1 MVARNCRLG
10 RHGEIDII
18 AATSDVI
25 AFVEVKTRRSDLY
38 GSPSAAVG
46 AEKRRRLRGLAA
58 MWLAEHRVGR
68 RTIRFDVVCVVG
80 DRVEVIEGA
89 F

>member
-1 MVARNCRLG
+1 MARNCRLG
-10 RHGEIDII
+10 RHGEIDVI

-25 AFVEVKTRRSDLY
+25 VFVEVKTRRSTLY
-38 GSPSAAVG
+38 GPPSAAVG
-46 AEKRRRLRGLAA
+46 PDKRRRLRGLAA

-68 RTIRFDVVCVVG
+68 RSIRFDVVCVVG
-80 DRVEVIEGA
+80 DQVEVIEGA